1 MRRIALI
8 RVSTLY
14 HFSAKL
20 RNYFK
25 LKPNFG
31 VEFLD
36 AILSRTLC
44 VSILYVRI
52 VAHESVWLRMVVKW
66 GFIGQ
71 QYFGNNPP
79 TTIFYLCVVNHKT
92 QRMDRRNALKWMG
105 ISLAA
110 AAMAGVAPLTYSAI
124 VKDRERGKK
133 RLVL

>member
-36 AILSRTLC
+36 AISSRTLC

-66 GFIGQ
+66 GFIGHPIILNYLFEHHQ
-71 QYFGNNPP
+71 Q
-79 TTIFYLCVVNHKT
+79 
-92 QRMDRRNALKWMG
+92 RRIITSNCQDPQWKMN
-105 ISLAA
+105 S
-110 AAMAGVAPLTYSAI
+110 
-124 VKDRERGKK
+124 
-133 RLVL
+133 